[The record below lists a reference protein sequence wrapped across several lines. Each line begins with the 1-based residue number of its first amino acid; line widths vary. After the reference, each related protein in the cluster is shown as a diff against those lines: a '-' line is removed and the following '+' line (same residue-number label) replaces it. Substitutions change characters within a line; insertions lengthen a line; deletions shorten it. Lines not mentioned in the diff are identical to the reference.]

1 MCGFYCIVFI
11 EYRIVR
17 KTLLDYTISFFPND
31 CKKNYKKIFK
41 YFKDKYGKR
50 KCKPWLYTKKIYETR
65 NYLLDEVKHND
76 LISKKHRALKLTYFE
91 HFTVFVSAVSGGV
104 SISAFA
110 TLAGVSIGI

>member
-1 MCGFYCIVFI
+1 MTKKSKGAYWVSLFIDRDTAVQFDSFGNEYIPQEVLNKIKGKSMTHNIFRIQDNNSMCGFYCIVFI

-50 KCKPWLYTKKIYETR
+50 KCKP
-65 NYLLDEVKHND
+65 
-76 LISKKHRALKLTYFE
+76 
-91 HFTVFVSAVSGGV
+91 
-104 SISAFA
+104 
-110 TLAGVSIGI
+110 